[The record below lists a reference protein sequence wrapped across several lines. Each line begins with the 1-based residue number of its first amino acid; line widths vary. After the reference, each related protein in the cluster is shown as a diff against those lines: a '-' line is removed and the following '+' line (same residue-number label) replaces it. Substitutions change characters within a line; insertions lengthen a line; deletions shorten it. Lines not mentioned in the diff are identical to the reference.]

1 MDMKNYTVE
10 CDICHGEFTVMP
22 DTLREETVTLM
33 QDGKETV
40 CILTHLRC
48 PCCGKSYPVLLDDTE
63 TAEIAQELRTCLA
76 RRMKYTAKYK
86 PIPDKLQNKLARI
99 KKQLDF
105 KRRKLA
111 EKFRGAL
118 YQFEGDTMQLD
129 YRYRA
134 Q

>member
-1 MDMKNYTVE
+1 MNMKNYTIE
-10 CDICHGEFTVMP
+10 CDICHGEFTVTP
-22 DTLREETVTLM
+22 DTLQEETVMLT
-33 QDGKETV
+33 QNGEETA

-48 PCCGKSYPVLLDDTE
+48 PHCGKSYPVLLDDTE
-63 TAEIAQELRTCLA
+63 TAEIAQELRMCLA

-86 PIPDKLQNKLARI
+86 PIPNKLQNKLVRI

-129 YRYRA
+129 YCYRA

>member
-1 MDMKNYTVE
+1 MDMKNYTIE
-10 CDICHGEFTVMP
+10 CDICHGEFTVTP
-22 DTLREETVTLM
+22 DTLQEETVMLT
-33 QDGKETV
+33 QNGEETA

-48 PCCGKSYPVLLDDTE
+48 PRCGKSYPVLLDDTE
-63 TAEIAQELRTCLA
+63 TAEIAQELRMCLA

-86 PIPDKLQNKLARI
+86 PIPNKLQNKLARI

-129 YRYRA
+129 YCYRA